1 MSMALRSAL
10 VLTERLFDEL
20 RAHTTDEPGI
30 TRAAYG
36 EGEEFAHALLK
47 RTARELELTEEIDA
61 AGNLYLTM
69 PGEQPEL
76 PGWIIGSHIDSVPHG
91 GNFDGAAG
99 VLAGIAVAAALK
111 AEDRRLARNLT
122 IMVIRAEESTWF
134 PVSYLGSRA
143 AFGILPAAALETCR
157 ADTGLTLRTHM
168 EALGLRPDAVAA
180 GEAWLDPARIHGFI
194 ELHIEQGPVLEREDA
209 AVGLVTGIAGSFR
222 YRKARCLGSYGH
234 SGAVPRSYRQDAV
247 VAFAAFVAAMEQV
260 WDGLER
266 DGERATITFGEVG
279 TDPAQHAFSKV
290 PGEVGFCLD
299 VRSESAAC
307 LERIHAELLQAVAV
321 IEQRRGV
328 RFDLGERTGSSAA
341 VLDPALRRRLA
352 ACAGQLGIRA
362 IEMPSGAGHDTS
374 VFANKGVPAALVFVR
389 NQNGSHNPE
398 EAMRM
403 EDFAK
408 AVELIH
414 RCVVS
419 ETAR

>member
-1 MSMALRSAL
+1 MTPALRSAL
-10 VLTERLFDEL
+10 ALAERLFDEL
-20 RAHTTDEPGI
+20 RAHTTDAPGI

-36 EGEEFAHALLK
+36 EGEEFAHELLK
-47 RTARELELTEEIDA
+47 RTGRELGLAQAIDA

-69 PGEQPEL
+69 PGEDPEL
-76 PGWIIGSHIDSVPHG
+76 PSWIIGSHIDSVPHG

-111 AEDRRLARNLT
+111 GEGRQLKRSLT
-122 IMVIRAEESTWF
+122 TMVIRAEESTWF

-143 AFGILPAAALETCR
+143 AFGILPAEALETCR

-168 EALGLRPDAVAA
+168 EALDFRPDAVAA
-180 GEAWLDPARIHGFI
+180 GEAYLDPARIHGFI
-194 ELHIEQGPVLEREDA
+194 EVHIEQGPVLEREDVP
-209 AVGLVTGIAGSFR
+209 VGLVTGIAGSFR
-222 YRKARCLGSYGH
+222 YRKARCLGAYGH
-234 SGAVPRSYRQDAV
+234 SGAVPRAYRQDAV
-247 VAFAAFVAAMEQV
+247 VAFAELVAALEQT

-266 DGERATITFGEVG
+266 DGERATITFGEVA

-299 VRSESAAC
+299 VRSESLAC
-307 LERIHAELLQAVAV
+307 LERIHVELLQHAAI

-328 RFDLGERTGSSAA
+328 RFDWGERTGSSAA
-341 VLDPALRRRLA
+341 VLDPALRHQLA
-352 ACAGQLGIRA
+352 ASAERLGIRA

-389 NQNGSHNPE
+389 NQNGSHNPD
-398 EAMRM
+398 EAMRI
-403 EDFAK
+403 EDFAQ

-414 RCVVS
+414 RCVV
-419 ETAR
+419 AD

>member
-1 MSMALRSAL
+1 MSGALASALRLA
-10 VLTERLFDEL
+10 ERLFDEL

-36 EGEEFAHALLK
+36 AGEEFAHALLK
-47 RTARELELTEEIDA
+47 RTAHELDLAQAIDA
-61 AGNLYLTM
+61 AGNLYLTL
-69 PGEQPEL
+69 PGEDADL

-111 AEDRRLARNLT
+111 AGGRRLARDLT
-122 IMVIRAEESTWF
+122 VLVIRAEESTWF

-143 AFGILPAAALETCR
+143 AFGILPSEALDTCR
-157 ADTGLTLRTHM
+157 ADTGLTLRAHM

-180 GEAWLDPARIHGFI
+180 GEAFLDPARIHGFI
-194 ELHIEQGPVLEREDA
+194 ELHIEQGPVLEREDVP
-209 AVGLVTGIAGSFR
+209 VGLVTGIAGSFR
-222 YRKARCLGSYGH
+222 YRKARCLGAYGH
-234 SGAVPRSYRQDAV
+234 SGAVPRAWRQDAV
-247 VAFAAFVAAMEQV
+247 VAFADLVAATERT

-299 VRSESAAC
+299 VRSESAAT
-307 LERIHAELLQAVAV
+307 LERIHTELFGHAAI

-328 RFDLGERTGSSAA
+328 RFEWGERTGSNAA
-341 VLDPALRRRLA
+341 ILDAGLRSRLA
-352 ACAGQLGIRA
+352 ASADALGIPS

-389 NQNGSHNPE
+389 NQNGSHNPD

-403 EDFAK
+403 EDFAQ
-408 AVELIH
+408 AVAVIH
-414 RCVVS
+414 RCLLS
-419 ETAR
+419 N